1 MECGQTYLTQCLGHK
16 ESPVPPLIISA
27 AVFIVVCILVTI
39 RCMFTRLHAVGY
51 SLHLIFLN

>member
-16 ESPVPPLIISA
+16 KSLVLSLIISA
-27 AVFIVVCILVTI
+27 AVFNVVCILI
-39 RCMFTRLHAVGY
+39 IKRWMFTSLHAFVY